1 MSGITSTYR
10 QTRGSS
16 ARAGPAKK
24 EVAPKK
30 EAAPAPK
37 KRGTTDVEPKGG
49 KKAKKEVYGSDVDE
63 DFDPVEDVLRSF
75 DLTSKYG
82 PCKGIS
88 RMQRWA
94 RADKI
99 GLEPPQDVKRLLETN
114 DERYQKCIWEGRI

>member
-88 RMQRWA
+88 RMQR
-94 RADKI
+94 
-99 GLEPPQDVKRLLETN
+99 
-114 DERYQKCIWEGRI
+114 